1 MLHAGA
7 FVCSHAGIAKPPL
20 CVIDVGETSG
30 PSQRDVILLTRGT
43 CAHLSQKPCNIATCA
58 CEAPA
63 EVPAARLPRRGAPSF
78 LASAIRLTERCRVHL
93 RAMEQCGWLGCRIA
107 RHHLLRGL
115 HATDCLAAYEV
126 VTVLVPGRAASGAFA
141 LCIHWPTHA
150 HHIACL
156 REAGCRRHSG
166 PPDATFPVARF
177 RVGAC
182 AQWTT
187 TPATQSRKTLPG
199 GHARHRAV
207 SIGHQQS
214 SSPAVIPVQSLT
226 HLPRSSLLA
235 AHHSLEL
242 RRFVRRCMERAQ
254 SGASTGTSDFF
265 EGTPP
270 LVCEADV
277 KQQARKRLRALRCS
291 WLNRL
296 VGALQQLSSF
306 LQQHGWRASCEVR
319 RRAHLCSERCLP
331 RSSTLACCL
340 RTQKASGSVTPRGRR
355 VVCVT
360 SGCVPAGTDF
370 VDALAPS
377 LPAGALTRSSNAEAL
392 RHARAAAQRHHR
404 ATRTALCALP
414 RQFQRRNTRRSL
426 DRVRRRMMDVTLTP
440 YDSRQQLC

>member
-1 MLHAGA
+1 MAWLSHSTASPAPWPTCHRLFGCIRGGDGA
-7 FVCSHAGIAKPPL
+7 RSWASGLRGVCSLHSLAH
-20 CVIDVGETSG
+20 TR
-30 PSQRDVILLTRGT
+30 PS
-43 CAHLSQKPCNIATCA
+43 H
-58 CEAPA
+58 
-63 EVPAARLPRRGAPSF
+63 RLPARSGMSTSFWAAGCYVSCRSVPRRRMCTMDHNSSNAVTQDAAWRP
-78 LASAIRLTERCRVHL
+78 CPPP
-93 RAMEQCGWLGCRIA
+93 
-107 RHHLLRGL
+107 RGL
-115 HATDCLAAYEV
+115 HW
-126 VTVLVPGRAASGAFA
+126 S
-141 LCIHWPTHA
+141 
-150 HHIACL
+150 
-156 REAGCRRHSG
+156 
-166 PPDATFPVARF
+166 
-177 RVGAC
+177 
-182 AQWTT
+182 
-187 TPATQSRKTLPG
+187 PA
-199 GHARHRAV
+199 V
-207 SIGHQQS
+207 QQS